1 MPGLMSEWVQRHLKP
16 LRVGLNLTVA
26 RVKSTIETSLNS
38 RQIGQRLRG
47 VITDLG
53 YPTIDWAAKPL
64 KITTDTLR
72 RKTIGARCVSLS
84 DVQHFADRWGC
95 NVTWLCNRLLDSD
108 SKESAIAAI
117 ALRFE
122 LDPVTA
128 QARFVARCEKTK
140 GKRWQDVFRLVMS
153 GQVEL

>member
-1 MPGLMSEWVQRHLKP
+1 MK
-16 LRVGLNLTVA
+16 RVILEDLNLV
-26 RVKSTIETSLNS
+26 S
-38 RQIGQRLRG
+38 
-47 VITDLG
+47 
-53 YPTIDWAAKPL
+53 IDNAAKPL
-64 KITTDTLR
+64 RITTDTLR
-72 RKTIGARCVSLS
+72 RKIAGKRCVSLS
-84 DVQHFADRWGC
+84 DVQQFSTGWDC